1 MSDAIERL
9 LRRKEEIESVVLG
22 DVNHMNLIELEAMV
36 LHHAQQIKDIAAH
49 LLELKRLVTPMMMF
63 NPQMPTKL
71 VGPNLVEVLNA
82 AGFYQKK
89 EWVGLTDDELLDA
102 YGWRALVENNRLW
115 GDSDPMLEKARQDVL
130 VGLRKTEAKLK
141 EKNGG

>member
-9 LRRKEEIESVVLG
+9 LRRKEEIEFVFLG
-22 DVNHMNLIELEAMV
+22 DVNHMNLIELESMV

-49 LLELKRLVTPMMMF
+49 LLELKQLVTM
-63 NPQMPTKL
+63 QQQPTKL
-71 VGPNLVEVLNA
+71 VGPNLVGVLNA

-89 EWVGLTDDELLDA
+89 EWFGLTDEELLDA
-102 YGWRALVENNRLW
+102 YGWKEKVEKNRFW
-115 GDSDPMLEKARQDVL
+115 EDMNPMLEKARQDML
-130 VGLRKTEAKLK
+130 FELRKVESLLK